1 MKTKNSKNLLRSF
14 GGRITITAELFNRN
28 QLANHAAAG
37 AYGFLL
43 SALPAILLGTL
54 IVTWVFRAR
63 PEKMGALFA
72 VLGNLGGLI
81 NPQDLMKSYLS
92 FSFSG
97 FAGIVA
103 AINLIWTTRV
113 FALSLQRGLRVIFAV
128 PLPPNPIKET
138 AIPFII
144 EFFTVL
150 YALILWGLLQ
160 IPPDGPPLLLLF
172 RAIYPLAGLAL
183 LSYLAY
189 RFVPIQAP
197 SRKASFVG
205 AAFCIIA
212 FGILSWLFHLFV
224 NPEKY
229 DRLYGS
235 LGNLILLLANVY
247 FFFMFF
253 FMGAQFTFVWDSI
266 EALTFS
272 RFHRVHRD
280 REGADKQKQ
289 RISPL
294 ERRLFSS
301 TDGALKKYLHLFNDG
316 DILFRQ
322 GDGQGDVYYIIEG
335 SVGIYL
341 KEEYQSTGGK
351 EYRVGQIGGGN
362 FLGEMGYLLAEA
374 RTATAKVEG
383 SALVL
388 ALPPRVFEEILQTD
402 PQTARGV
409 INSLSE
415 RLKNTNKKLEDGSE

>member
-1 MKTKNSKNLLRSF
+1 MKTKNLKNRLRNL
-14 GGRITITAELFNRN
+14 GGRLTITTELFNRN

-54 IVTWVFRAR
+54 IVTWVFRAK
-63 PEKMGALFA
+63 PEKMGELFS
-72 VLGNLGGLI
+72 VLGNLGGLVDS
-81 NPQDLMKSYLS
+81 QDLLKSYLS

-97 FAGIVA
+97 IAGIVA
-103 AINLIWTTRV
+103 TINLIWTTRV

-128 PLPPNPIKET
+128 SVPPNPIKEA
-138 AIPFII
+138 AIPFVI
-144 EFFTVL
+144 EFFAL
-150 YALILWGLLQ
+150 FYALILWGLLQ
-160 IPPDGPPLLLLF
+160 IPSNGAIPLWLLRGLF
-172 RAIYPLAGLAL
+172 PLAGLGF

-197 SRKASFVG
+197 SRRASLVG
-205 AAFCIIA
+205 ALFCVIA
-212 FGILSWLFHLFV
+212 FGLLSTGFHLFV

-266 EALTFS
+266 DALTFS
-272 RFHRVHRD
+272 RFHRVHRNTT
-280 REGADKQKQ
+280 ETSKPTQ
-289 RISPL
+289 RVSPL
-294 ERRLFSS
+294 ERRFFSS
-301 TDGALKKYLHLFNDG
+301 TDGALQKYLHLFNDG
-316 DILFRQ
+316 DMLFRQ

-341 KEEYQSTGGK
+341 QEEIQNGPGK

-362 FLGEMGYLLAEA
+362 FLGEMGYLLGEA

-388 ALPPRVFEEILQTD
+388 ALPPRVFEEILETD

-415 RLKNTNKKLEDGSE
+415 RLKNTNKKIEDGAV